1 MKLKYI
7 SFLMFFALTALGQNP
22 APGSKQTEP
31 IIIENA
37 EIHVGNG
44 TVINGS
50 ILIQNGLITQVGNI
64 PAEPIGTLHID
75 ARGKKVYPGFI
86 SPNSQLGLIEV
97 EAVRTTID
105 ANELG
110 NMNPSVRAQI
120 AHNTDSEV
128 IPTVRG
134 NGVLIG
140 QTTPVGGM
148 VSGRSGVMNYDGWN
162 WEDALLKSEDGLW
175 INWPAMRRSSY
186 DRATSTRTLRDNENY
201 FSDVNNLK
209 KLFTDSKAY
218 SALTNPTNVNQN
230 LGAVEALWSGDMR
243 LYINVNNAK
252 EIIAAINF
260 VKEMEVKYPVLVGVE
275 ECLAVL
281 DLIKESK
288 IPVLLPTTHRLP
300 NTADED
306 IWEPYKM
313 PGILM
318 KEGIMIGLYYNESFW
333 RTRNLPFV
341 AGTAAAHGLGKE
353 EAVQLITLNNAKI
366 LGIDKMVGSI
376 EVGKQAT
383 LFISE
388 GDALD
393 MSTSKVT
400 QAWIQGRTIDL
411 DDKQK
416 RLYNKYLEKYELKK

>member
-1 MKLKYI
+1 MCLAV
-7 SFLMFFALTALGQNP
+7 SALGQNP

-31 IIIENA
+31 FIIENA
-37 EIHVGNG
+37 EIHVGDG
-44 TVINGS
+44 KVVNGS
-50 ILIQNGLITQVGNI
+50 IFVQNGLITAVGDI
-64 PAEPIGTLHID
+64 PAEPVGTVHID
-75 ARGKKVYPGFI
+75 AKGKKVYPGFI

-97 EAVRTTID
+97 AAVRTTID
-105 ANELG
+105 ASELG
-110 NMNPSVRAQI
+110 EMNPSVRAQI

-140 QTTPVGGM
+140 QTTPLGGL

-175 INWPAMRRSSY
+175 INWPAMRRNSY
-186 DRATSTRTLRDNENY
+186 DRATGTRSLRDNENY
-201 FSDVNNLK
+201 AADVNSLK
-209 KLFTDSKAY
+209 KLFNDARAY
-218 SALTNPTNVNQN
+218 AATVNPAATNQN
-230 LGAVEALWSGDMR
+230 LGAVAALWASDMR
-243 LYINVNNAK
+243 LYINVNSAK

-260 VKEMEVKYPVLVGVE
+260 VKEMDVKFPVLVGAE

-281 DLIKESK
+281 DIVKESK
-288 IPVLLPTTHRLP
+288 VPVLLSTTHRLP
-300 NTADED
+300 NHTDED
-306 IWEPYKM
+306 IWQPYKL

-318 KEGIMIGLYYNESFW
+318 KEGITVGLYYNDSFW

-341 AGTAAAHGLGKE
+341 AGTTAAHGLSKE
-353 EAVQLITLNNAKI
+353 EALQLITLNNAKI
-366 LGIDKMVGSI
+366 LGIDNMVGSI
-376 EVGKQAT
+376 AKGKQAT
-383 LFISE
+383 FFISE

-393 MSTSKVT
+393 MSTSKIT
-400 QAWIQGRTIDL
+400 QAWIQGREVDL